1 MAPRAYEQRARA
13 ESAADTR
20 RRILDAVYAR
30 LREAPAQPV
39 SIDRI
44 ARTAG
49 VARST
54 VYLIFGSRAGLF
66 DALGQDLYERSGLD
80 RLTEA
85 VFQPDARAS
94 LRDGVRRTVEMY
106 APHRDVIRALHSMA
120 QLDEEAVGG
129 SIRRRE
135 QTRARG
141 MARIGREL
149 AEQGALQDGVT
160 AEDAAHVVWVLTS
173 FESFDLLYTGRG
185 LPVDEVAR
193 LLVDSA
199 ERTLL
204 R

>member
-1 MAPRAYEQRARA
+1 VAPRAYEQRARA
-13 ESAADTR
+13 ESAAETR
-20 RRILDAVYAR
+20 RRILDAVYQR

-44 ARTAG
+44 ARMAG

-66 DALGQDLYERSGLD
+66 DALGEDLDERSGLD
-80 RLTEA
+80 RLLA
-85 VFQPDARAS
+85 VVFQEDARAS

-106 APHRDVIRALHSMA
+106 APYRDVIRALHSMA

-129 SIRRRE
+129 AIRRRE
-135 QTRARG
+135 AARARG

-149 AEQGALQDGVT
+149 AGQGALRDGVT
-160 AEDAAHVVWVLTS
+160 ARQAAHLVWLLTS

-185 LPVDEVAR
+185 LSVDQVADT
-193 LLVDSA
+193 LVATA